1 MSDRYFQCRLR
12 RSDAIQHDKPG
23 DWAWEAFTEQVAWIE
38 ERGAKIGAKV
48 ELVGD
53 GFWTV
58 VAVYHHM
65 TGEALRDK
73 QKNDRG
79 SLPSIVGN

>member
-1 MSDRYFQCRLR
+1 MQKP
-12 RSDAIQHDKPG
+12 DKSYGPNG
-23 DWAWEAFTEQVAWIE
+23 ITETVLWIE
-38 ERGAKIGAKV
+38 ERGAKVGASV

-58 VAVYHHM
+58 TAVYNHM

-73 QKNDRG
+73 QQKDRG
-79 SLPSIVGN
+79 SLPSTIGN